1 MAEIF
6 HDSFCEHFHV
16 PPERYEQEILQRTLT
31 PGARVL
37 QGFLRLTDRNYFAV
51 DREFIAAIG
60 RLTRHG
66 DFHAEAQDF
75 HDHPD
80 NRGYLR
86 RALRL
91 RVSATLMRG
100 LIDQVWPDFA
110 ARRTRS
116 NPSLSPFTPRSEP
129 PSPPTAGAPNL

>member
-6 HDSFCEHFHV
+6 HDSFCAHFQV

-31 PGARVL
+31 PGARL
-37 QGFLRLTDRNYFAV
+37 FRGFLRLTNRNYFAS
-51 DREFIAAIG
+51 DREFVAAIG

-80 NRGYLR
+80 NRGFLR

-91 RVSATLMRG
+91 RVSATLVRN
-100 LIDQVWPDFA
+100 LIGEVWPDFA
-110 ARRTRS
+110 PHRTRS
-116 NPSLSPFTPRSEP
+116 TPSLPPFASRHEP
-129 PSPPTAGAPNL
+129 PAPPTAGAPSL